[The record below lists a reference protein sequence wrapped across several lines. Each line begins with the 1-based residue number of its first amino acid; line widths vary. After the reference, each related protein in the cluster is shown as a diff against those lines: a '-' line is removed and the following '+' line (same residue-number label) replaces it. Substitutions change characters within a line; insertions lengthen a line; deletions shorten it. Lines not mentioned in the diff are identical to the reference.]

1 MERGPVRTGKPA
13 LLALTLMTM
22 MLVLAACGGG
32 ATPTETGC
40 FETVDGAVVS
50 VPCDSGGSNGQP
62 TATPDDGPLPTN
74 TPSNGGGGPVGLQV
88 FLREASPPC
97 ATCHT
102 IDSEPF
108 AVGQVGPNLSHVG
121 SEGDA
126 DFIRKAIVDPND
138 EIAGDCPTGP
148 CQPNVMPQ
156 NFGDTLTA
164 EQLDSLVEY
173 LVSLK

>member
-1 MERGPVRTGKPA
+1 MRTGKPA
-13 LLALTLMTM
+13 LLALTLITM
-22 MLVLAACGGG
+22 MLALAACGGG

-40 FETVDGAVVS
+40 FDTVDGAVIS
-50 VPCDSGGSNGQP
+50 VPCDNGGSNGQP

-74 TPSNGGGGPVGLQV
+74 TPSNGGGPAGLQV
-88 FLREASPPC
+88 FLREALPPC

-102 IDSEPF
+102 IDGVPF
-108 AVGQVGPNLSHVG
+108 AVGQVGPNLTHIG

-126 DFIRKAIVDPND
+126 DFIRESILKPNEKMAD
-138 EIAGDCPTGP
+138 DCPTGE

-156 NFGDTLTA
+156 NFADTLTA